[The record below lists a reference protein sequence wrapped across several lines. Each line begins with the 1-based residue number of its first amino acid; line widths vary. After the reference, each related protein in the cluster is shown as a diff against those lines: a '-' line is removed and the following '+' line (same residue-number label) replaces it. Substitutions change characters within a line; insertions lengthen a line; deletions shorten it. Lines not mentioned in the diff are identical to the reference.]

1 MTRTIA
7 LRYWSRMGAWGSG
20 AFDNDAAYDW
30 SSNLTD
36 TDPGDLSFVEETL
49 STVEDAED
57 DELDLD
63 LACEAIAACEV
74 VARLQGRGGRAGAH
88 LSELDSWVRQ
98 HTTKPSP
105 ALVRLA
111 ANVLDRVAAN
121 SSELSVLPDSS
132 VWLSSVQDL
141 RKRVTG

>member
-1 MTRTIA
+1 MTCTIA
-7 LRYWSRMGAWGSG
+7 LRYWSRMGTWGSG

-30 SSNLTD
+30 WSNLAD

-49 STVEDAED
+49 STVEDVED
-57 DELDLD
+57 DELDVD

-74 VARLQGRGGRAGAH
+74 VARLQGRGGRAAAH
-88 LSELDSWVRQ
+88 TELDSWVRQ

-121 SSELSVLPDSS
+121 SSELSVLPDSA
-132 VWLSSVQDL
+132 VWLSSVHDL